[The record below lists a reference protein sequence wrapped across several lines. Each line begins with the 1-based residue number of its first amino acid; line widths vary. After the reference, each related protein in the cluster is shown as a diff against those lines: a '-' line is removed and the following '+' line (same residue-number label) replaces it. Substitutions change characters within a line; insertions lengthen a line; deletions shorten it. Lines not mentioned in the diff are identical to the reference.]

1 MLLSRVPGAGLGAQ
15 RGQESRPAQVGGSQQ
30 RFRGVAEEEHRIGH
44 SGFPSQSKGGHDQI
58 SEESNH
64 GGFRSQKGN
73 LRGYTLTNPKGAIRY
88 GRQNSGFSALKN
100 GQRGL
105 AKAQNNFVSL
115 KNGRRGY
122 PGTEKVYNRRGR
134 TSSDW
139 GRRRNQFT
147 SLRQA
152 GPEGSYPLL
161 GGRDVILFRNGR
173 RSRKV
178 DGSSGGGC
186 TSLREGG

>member
-1 MLLSRVPGAGLGAQ
+1 MPGAGLGAQ
-15 RGQESRPAQVGGSQQ
+15 RGEESRPAQVGGSQQ

-44 SGFPSQSKGGHDQI
+44 SGIPSQSKGGHDDQI

-88 GRQNSGFSALKN
+88 GRQNSGFSALNN

-105 AKAQNNFVSL
+105 AKAQNDFVSL

-147 SLRQA
+147 SLRQD
-152 GPEGSYPLL
+152 GPDGSYPLL

>member
-1 MLLSRVPGAGLGAQ
+1 MPGAGLGAQ

-30 RFRGVAEEEHRIGH
+30 RFRGVAEEEHSLGH

-64 GGFRSQKGN
+64 EGFRSKKGN
-73 LRGYTLTNPKGAIRY
+73 LRGYTLTNPKKGAIRY
-88 GRQNSGFSALKN
+88 GNQNSGFSALNN

-122 PGTEKVYNRRGR
+122 PGREKVYNRRGR

-152 GPEGSYPLL
+152 RPEGSYPLL

-178 DGSSGGGC
+178 DGHGGGW